1 MNKAQLMSKG
11 LQFLNEYI
19 QLCEKYQL
27 MLSPITIE
35 EQVYVKPLEQET
47 FKLVTK
53 EIKDFLKIWTEEI
66 NE

>member
-27 MLSPITIE
+27 MLSPITTE